1 MRKLLALGVL
11 ALGMAASSASASVL
25 VYEPFDYTAGQS
37 ITGQMNPSTGGTWQ
51 VAGPTALHV
60 VGSGSLNP
68 SAGALG
74 AGFPASIGNDADLKK
89 SGTSASYDRLSI
101 PNAFNPDLTPKYG
114 ANSTLYYSLLLDV
127 PSIAGLTIVHTNLN
141 ANNDGLIAFNNTQ
154 GTSTS
159 APNTWNGELVI
170 RLGSVA
176 GTYNLGI
183 RGSTTTAGTSP
194 TPTTGQTYW
203 TGDLTPGDTHFIV
216 VQASLGAS
224 PGDNTQDLNSI
235 WVDPSAATYGLGELT
250 RPAADGSSNGAESTS
265 VASDAMESIIIG
277 AGIAT
282 AGAAPTDTLMDEIR
296 VGNTWADVTPVPEPV
311 SIGLLGLPALFAMRR
326 RKTA

>member
-1 MRKLLALGVL
+1 MKARSKGLFFRSVENAKAVGIGRIGIGHGGFFGV
-11 ALGMAASSASASVL
+11 GVAA
-25 VYEPFDYTAGQS
+25 VYEPFDYTVGQS
-37 ITGQMNPSTGGTWQ
+37 ITGQVNPSTGGTWQ

-89 SGTSASYDRLSI
+89 SGTSAAYDRLSI

-183 RGSTTTAGTSP
+183 PRRVP
-194 TPTTGQTYW
+194 
-203 TGDLTPGDTHFIV
+203 
-216 VQASLGAS
+216 
-224 PGDNTQDLNSI
+224 
-235 WVDPSAATYGLGELT
+235 
-250 RPAADGSSNGAESTS
+250 RPPARAQPPPR
-265 VASDAMESIIIG
+265 VKHIG
-277 AGIAT
+277 
-282 AGAAPTDTLMDEIR
+282 
-296 VGNTWADVTPVPEPV
+296 PV
-311 SIGLLGLPALFAMRR
+311 I
-326 RKTA
+326 